1 MRNKGHE
8 RYICYKLA
16 LLGSPLWCHVLHEE
30 WLFPRALFMLGPGL
44 GAIISFIYSF
54 IYLFSFIL
62 PLHTVLVNKSFKP
75 SLMLISG
82 DTRASEAQG
91 SPFHGLP

>member
-1 MRNKGHE
+1 MIATSVTNLLSLGHPYGVMCCMRNGSFLVHFLFV
-8 RYICYKLA
+8 LA
-16 LLGSPLWCHVLHEE
+16 
-30 WLFPRALFMLGPGL
+30 PGL